1 APSTASVFALLPHRR
16 SGTGA
21 QPNGLT
27 RVTVTIR
34 WMPAGDR
41 CLWHA
46 GGTAGKGGDGLPR
59 SGSAGRFRWPRLY
72 GVGSLLYVDGGRR
85 VDEHEDSLTRARQAH
100 AARDWRTAAACFAAV
115 PTDRLTADDLG
126 APAGA
131 AWGGGGTG

>member
-46 GGTAGKGGDGLPR
+46 GGTAGKVGDGLPR
-59 SGSAGRFRWPRLY
+59 SGSSGRFRWPRLY

-100 AARDWRTAAACFAAV
+100 AARGGRTAAGWV
-115 PTDRLTADDLG
+115 
-126 APAGA
+126 AGA
-131 AWGGGGTG
+131 AAGR